1 MENKELRIGAV
12 IFDQDGVLYDTERV
26 YHEAWIKAGYE
37 FGIPDPPGLANE
49 CTGRNI
55 HDIGL
60 IFAQKFGPDFPY
72 EAFMDKRMVYY
83 HEIVRKEGLIL
94 KPGVRELLEWL
105 KASQIPASVCT
116 STPRELTIKQLHDSG
131 LHAFFADIVDGSM
144 VRCGKPDPEIYL
156 LAASR
161 LGVEPVKCIGVED
174 SYNGVRSI
182 VAAGMRAVMVPD
194 LLKPNDEMKKI
205 AWRIDETLFDF
216 LHMLSGK
223 E

>member
-1 MENKELRIGAV
+1 MV
-12 IFDQDGVLYDTERV
+12 
-26 YHEAWIKAGYE
+26 
-37 FGIPDPPGLANE
+37 PDPDAVDIARVADEDMVPDAAAAGLLGGGE
-49 CTGRNI
+49 FLRQDVELTDQFRPVPVHG
-55 HDIGL
+55 HDIG
-60 IFAQKFGPDFPY
+60 
-72 EAFMDKRMVYY
+72 
-83 HEIVRKEGLIL
+83 
-94 KPGVRELLEWL
+94 
-105 KASQIPASVCT
+105 
-116 STPRELTIKQLHDSG
+116 
-131 LHAFFADIVDGSM
+131 
-144 VRCGKPDPEIYL
+144 
-156 LAASR
+156 R